1 VIRIAR
7 AALPTDLDHRLTA
20 LTADI
25 AKAALDQRAAEARKL
40 WRRKSTREQV
50 HHRLDGVLRQMAP
63 GLERCMY
70 CGDNQGTDI
79 DHFEPLTRNPLR
91 TFDWL
96 NHLLACA
103 LCNSHNKRDRFPVDG
118 DGQPLLIDPTVEDPF
133 DHLSLTLS
141 LGRYVSLSAKGRATI
156 EVCDLNRADPA
167 ARPGQLA
174 HECGVLPA
182 PLDRSTVQR
191 RSHGDDKNH
200 SDCPGTAVCGRVPG
214 NAPPGGWPECGNRLL
229 RDSSS
234 PRRPAPARATDRATA
249 LTAGTGLGSRAR

>member
-1 VIRIAR
+1 VIRLAR
-7 AALPTDLDHRLTA
+7 AALPADLDHRLAA

-156 EVCDLNRADPA
+156 EVCDLNRPI
-167 ARPGQLA
+167 L
-174 HECGVLPA
+174 
-182 PLDRSTVQR
+182 QR
-191 RSHGDDKNH
+191 
-200 SDCPGTAVCGRVPG
+200 GRV
-214 NAPPGGWPECGNRLL
+214 NSRTNVESSLL
-229 RDSSS
+229 RW
-234 PRRPAPARATDRATA
+234 TA
-249 LTAGTGLGSRAR
+249 AQHSNRF